1 MLVPWN
7 WATAWFPQFPSFQA
21 SPVLTVGL
29 MLGTKPFGLWKHTQE
44 SAMGKPGLLCWV
56 VFLVVPSY
64 LSGNWS
70 VSFLESW
77 ILANFYTVCLMTKAC
92 VSFLPLYY
100 AFNFIRCI
108 KFKYCVFTTFK
119 LYYRR
124 RKQLSVFP
132 HSCSSFSVQVEIN
145 DMQPHPELVDQGELL
160 SCLTGLYQTDFAGWK
175 RSLKAPSYVTE
186 VWCCTITGDLGQGGD
201 NVNYLWAIRVHRLES
216 WLLARHHLSCY
227 SQLGAQS
234 SSRQIKNETKP
245 KPSLQD
251 AKRVDRS

>member
-29 MLGTKPFGLWKHTQE
+29 MLGTKPFGLWKHTRE

-64 LSGNWS
+64 LPGNWS

-145 DMQPHPELVDQGELL
+145 DMQPHPELVDQGEPL

-175 RSLKAPSYVTE
+175 RESESSFLCYWSLVLYHYWGSWARRRQCELFVGYSCAQTGELTLGKTPFELLFSA
-186 VWCCTITGDLGQGGD
+186 WCSEQQQANQEWNKTKTQ
-201 NVNYLWAIRVHRLES
+201 
-216 WLLARHHLSCY
+216 LA
-227 SQLGAQS
+227 G
-234 SSRQIKNETKP
+234 RQEGW
-245 KPSLQD
+245 
-251 AKRVDRS
+251 